1 MVMGKNK
8 NYLIGSIVLALLGTI
23 FSLFFILPALLMALV
38 IWTIWNVFIGDLSFW
53 QALGF
58 SLLSLFL
65 KKIFFPSARAQS
77 FQERFHF
84 QRGKKRDHTQE
95 EFIDV
100 PIEVK
105 DKI

>member
-1 MVMGKNK
+1 MGKRK
-8 NYLIGSIVLALLGTI
+8 NVLVGSLILAAIGTV
-23 FSLFFILPALLMALV
+23 FSLFFILPAILMALV

-65 KKIFFPSARAQS
+65 KKVFFPSARKS
-77 FQERFHF
+77 NFRDRFIFERS
-84 QRGKKRDHTQE
+84 KKRDKNQE

-100 PIEVK
+100 PVDVK